1 MEILWNLGIFSS
13 LRNIFDMG
21 QSTKITLSGVG
32 LITLQTISSITR
44 TSESLGFSEPLRTN
58 PKFATSWPTILNQT
72 FCNAV
77 WQLKKIFSISIF
89 CRLPAVHR
97 ISTSNRFP
105 PLDVVL
111 SLGDE
116 ALFLLS
122 SALGVVALELSPG
135 SDSPGVDA
143 LDNAGVDS
151 LDGGLD
157 QA

>member
-1 MEILWNLGIFSS
+1 M
-13 LRNIFDMG
+13 
-21 QSTKITLSGVG
+21 
-32 LITLQTISSITR
+32 
-44 TSESLGFSEPLRTN
+44 
-58 PKFATSWPTILNQT
+58 LNQ
-72 FCNAV
+72 
-77 WQLKKIFSISIF
+77 
-89 CRLPAVHR
+89 
-97 ISTSNRFP
+97 FP

-122 SALGVVALELSPG
+122 SGSGVVALELSPG
-135 SDSPGVDA
+135 SDGPGVDA